1 MHESIIILQ
10 SEYNSYI
17 MTTYTYILA
26 YMKLELDME
35 FGFKSPISEVDVI
48 AKRLA
53 SVNAKQ
59 LIMTPGDITSLMKM
73 IQ

>member
-1 MHESIIILQ
+1 
-10 SEYNSYI
+10 
-17 MTTYTYILA
+17 
-26 YMKLELDME
+26 MKLELDME

-59 LIMTPGDITSLMKM
+59 LIMTPGDITPLMKM